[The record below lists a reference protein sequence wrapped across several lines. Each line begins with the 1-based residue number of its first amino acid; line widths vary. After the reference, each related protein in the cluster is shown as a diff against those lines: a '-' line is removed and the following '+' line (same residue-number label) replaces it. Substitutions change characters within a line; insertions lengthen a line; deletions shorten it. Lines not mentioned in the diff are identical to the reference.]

1 MTSTITADPKTW
13 QTRNCVMRRG
23 QLRVRPGL
31 RKVLDIAVDVVAC
44 KSVRVPETHETWHF
58 FVLVTGD
65 IKAYDDDF
73 TLLFT
78 YSATTGNVRTASFA
92 VQADQIVITS
102 PDFPTIHGVLGSGL
116 ERMRVKDSVNPLTT
130 AIAPPAGVCVAWANR
145 VVIAQD
151 SFIFISDPQEPR
163 TYVPQNISR
172 IPTGS
177 PVYGLHVSADG
188 ALIAVCATGVWA
200 LPEDAP
206 TIGQEALQIWSKLN
220 DHVFLDYDTS
230 SVSRGTVWGITR
242 DGIRQLF
249 PQQGRELDIGVDS
262 SGTETGLDVADED
275 FDDLREGHLV
285 GGQRGLYLGIR
296 DVTYAF
302 DMETGFGSWWN
313 RASTGLAVVGV
324 LESSRGEE
332 MLVTDDGEVLRIIGN
347 VDGDETFTNA
357 SSVVASVILPVEV
370 GLESDVIRWAR
381 WKHDGETDSTA
392 RAPGAAGV
400 DGDGAYTSDASVLIE
415 STTTF
420 AGTTV
425 FKSPTPIIRRAAFEV
440 RVHGG
445 HVTLTAIGGGA
456 VIAPEVEL
464 DTVSTRR
471 PSV

>member
-1 MTSTITADPKTW
+1 MTSTIVADPKTW

-23 QLRVRPGL
+23 QLRVRNGL
-31 RKVLDIAVDVVAC
+31 RRVLDIASDVVAC
-44 KSVRVPETHETWHF
+44 RSVRVPETHETWHL
-58 FVLVTGD
+58 FVLASGSVRV
-65 IKAYDDDF
+65 YDDDL

-78 YSATTGNVRTASFA
+78 HVATTANVRTASFA
-92 VQADQIVITS
+92 VQADQIVISS

-116 ERMRVKDSVNPLTT
+116 ERMRVKDSVNPVTT

-151 SFIFISDPQEPR
+151 SFIFISDAQEPR
-163 TYVPQNISR
+163 TYVPQNVSR

-206 TIGQEALQIWSKLN
+206 TVGQEALQIWSKLN

-230 SVSRGTVWGITR
+230 CVSRGTVWGVTR
-242 DGIRQLF
+242 DGLRQLF
-249 PQQGRELDIGVDS
+249 PQQGREIDIGVDS

-275 FDDLREGHLV
+275 FDDLREGRLT

-313 RASTGLAVVGV
+313 RAASGLNIVGV
-324 LESSRGEE
+324 LESARGEE
-332 MLVTDDGEVLRIIGN
+332 MVVTSDGEVLRVIGN
-347 VDGDETFTNA
+347 VDGDETFSSATSVTA
-357 SSVVASVILPVEV
+357 SIIVPIDV
-370 GLESDVIRWAR
+370 GLESDVVRWAR
-381 WKHDGETDSTA
+381 WKHDGEAGSTG

-400 DGDGAYTSDASVLIE
+400 DGDGAYTSDPAVLIE
-415 STTTF
+415 SGATF
-420 AGTTV
+420 ASTTA
-425 FKSPTPIIRRAAFEV
+425 FKSPTPILRRVAFEA

-445 HVTLTAIGGGA
+445 HVTLTAKGGGA
-456 VIAPEVEL
+456 TVSPEVEL
-464 DTVSTRR
+464 DTVTTRR